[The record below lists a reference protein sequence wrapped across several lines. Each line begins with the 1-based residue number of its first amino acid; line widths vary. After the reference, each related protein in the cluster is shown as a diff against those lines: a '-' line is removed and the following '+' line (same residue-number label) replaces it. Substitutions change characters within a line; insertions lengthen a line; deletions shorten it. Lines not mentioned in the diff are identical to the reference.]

1 MPTNPGSNYRNVFC
15 FIYLVHNYELFNEQE
30 VMMHWQDNGENGGKD
45 IESFE
50 RCSPLCCLALCL
62 SHTFALSAPGSTV
75 EAIWLPT
82 LF

>member
-1 MPTNPGSNYRNVFC
+1 
-15 FIYLVHNYELFNEQE
+15 
-30 VMMHWQDNGENGGKD
+30 MMHWQENGENGEKD

-50 RCSPLCCLALCL
+50 HGSPLCCLTLCL
-62 SHTFALSAPGSTV
+62 SHTFALSARGSTV